1 MNNNIKVI
9 TLCGSMK
16 FQKEMMIIAE
26 KLALEGNGVL
36 TPVYSVLNNYEKTNE
51 QLEKLKQEHFKKI
64 ELSDAILVINK
75 EGYIGNST
83 KFEIEYAKKLDKEV
97 MYLQ

>member
-1 MNNNIKVI
+1 MWKHEISKRDDDYSRKIGVRRQ
-9 TLCGSMK
+9 LCPY
-16 FQKEMMIIAE
+16 A
-26 KLALEGNGVL
+26 